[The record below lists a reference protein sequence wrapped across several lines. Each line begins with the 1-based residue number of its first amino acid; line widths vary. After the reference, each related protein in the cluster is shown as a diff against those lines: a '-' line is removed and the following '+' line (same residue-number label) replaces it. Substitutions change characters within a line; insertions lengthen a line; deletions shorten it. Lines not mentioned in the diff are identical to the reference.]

1 METRHDSRNPRARK
15 RRKGFS
21 LMELMIALAVVAV
34 LVALAYPSYSRYVR
48 KANRGEAQQLLLNW
62 ANNQEIWRSNNPT
75 YADDVDSPNGI
86 PVPAHDKYVFSLGA
100 PNPPTA
106 SEYLL
111 VATAQGDQAKDG
123 MSSEGQCATLGIN
136 QAGTKTPPEC
146 WE

>member
-1 METRHDSRNPRARK
+1 MDTRHHSRTTPARK
-15 RRKGFS
+15 SRKGFS

-86 PVPAHDKYVFSLGA
+86 PLPVHDRYVFSLGA
-100 PNPPTA
+100 PNPPTT

-111 VATAQGDQAKDG
+111 VATAQDDQAKDG
-123 MSSEGQCATLGIN
+123 VTSEGQCATLTIN
-136 QAGTKTPPEC
+136 QAGTKTPAAC
-146 WE
+146 WD